1 MTAGP
6 RQPTRNP
13 AGRTGSTD
21 LSGQCALVTGSTRG
35 IGRGIALLL
44 AAHGARVVVH
54 GRSRDA
60 VEEVRRE
67 VEALGGTAMGV
78 LAELTSAEAVQH
90 LHDEVTTAW
99 GTPDIVV
106 ANAGGSP
113 VRPGPI
119 EQISL
124 QDWRA
129 SIDGNLTATFLTVKA
144 FTPGM
149 KQRGSGAIVTMSSAA
164 ARRPGVPTPG
174 PRLPTPRPK
183 PGSSCS
189 PKTSRPKSAPTAYGS
204 TASHPKPSH
213 RTQRTEDPARRPSR
227 AGRDPPHTPTRHR
240 RRRSPG
246 RAVPRHP
253 AVGVDHRHR
262 LGRRRRVRPTLS
274 PPATDCPTLVGL
286 ATERSPSS
294 YQPP

>member
-6 RQPTRNP
+6 RQLTHNP
-13 AGRTGSTD
+13 AGRTD

-54 GRSRDA
+54 GRNRDT

-67 VEALGGTAMGV
+67 AEALGGTAMGV
-78 LAELTSAEAVQH
+78 RADLTSAEAVQH

-99 GTPDIVV
+99 GTPHIVV

-119 EQISL
+119 EQISIH
-124 QDWRA
+124 DWRA
-129 SIDGNLTATFLTVKA
+129 SIDGNLTASFLTVKA
-144 FTPGM
+144 FIPGM
-149 KQRGSGAIVTMSSAA
+149 KQRGSGVIVTMSSAAARRPGGPA

-189 PKTSRPKSAPTAYGS
+189 PRTSRPKSAPTAYGS
-204 TASHPKPSH
+204 TASHPKPSSPNA
-213 RTQRTEDPARRPSR
+213 TSR
-227 AGRDPPHTPTRHR
+227 
-240 RRRSPG
+240 
-246 RAVPRHP
+246 
-253 AVGVDHRHR
+253 
-262 LGRRRRVRPTLS
+262 
-274 PPATDCPTLVGL
+274 
-286 ATERSPSS
+286 
-294 YQPP
+294 